1 VAYQLLFNPG
11 VRDYLRNHAGLSRT
25 GRVRLFTNIDGDL
38 RERADFYRSQ
48 PVRRLSPGSDCFWY
62 DIVLKDNDGDGL
74 IHRFW
79 FVVSDAPAAYGV
91 LRVEYVEEG
100 GPTNWPPGG

>member
-1 VAYQLLFNPG
+1 MAYQLLFKPDVQG
-11 VRDYLRNHAGLSRT
+11 YLRNCSLSRQA
-25 GRVRLFTNIDGDL
+25 RIRLFLQLNTDL
-38 RERADFYRSQ
+38 REWADFYRSQ
-48 PVRRLSPGSDCFWY
+48 PDRRFAPGSDCFWY

-79 FVVSDAPAAYGV
+79 FVVSDAPAPFGV

-100 GPTNWPPGG
+100 GPTNWPPGT